1 MIYLLLEEFD
11 DLLFHGLVLNHK
23 VAIHTMI
30 NEDNLLKLNKHHIHH
45 GLTDHRYTK
54 SLIS

>member
-1 MIYLLLEEFD
+1 
-11 DLLFHGLVLNHK
+11 LFHGLVLNHK